1 MEHVRQ
7 TNGNALRNGGAL
19 QVTDQHG
26 KVPAA
31 LVLAKPSMGVGIDSV
46 TDIIQASRMKLESV
60 MADISSTLKDCDAEM
75 NATEKINIVFE
86 EGRTLFS
93 IERSVSM
100 GQEKRKW

>member
-1 MEHVRQ
+1 
-7 TNGNALRNGGAL
+7 
-19 QVTDQHG
+19 
-26 KVPAA
+26 
-31 LVLAKPSMGVGIDSV
+31 
-46 TDIIQASRMKLESV
+46 
-60 MADISSTLKDCDAEM
+60 M